1 MQPEIR
7 SRKPKGDRHYNGKK
21 EKKKKK
27 GKRRDNEIQNITQK
41 TKHRET

>member
-27 GKRRDNEIQNITQK
+27 RKKERQ
-41 TKHRET
+41 